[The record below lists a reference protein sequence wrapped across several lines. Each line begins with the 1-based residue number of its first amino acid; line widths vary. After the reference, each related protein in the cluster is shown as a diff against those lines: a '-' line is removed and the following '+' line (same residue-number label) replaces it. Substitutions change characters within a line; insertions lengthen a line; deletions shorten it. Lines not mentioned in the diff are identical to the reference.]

1 MPRENVEVVRQPV
14 SVADRSRRRLEERF
28 ALRFPRALALL
39 AGATWRLYLLL
50 PPRSRLRQ
58 AIVRRYIQHGVEA
71 VNRRDLEAAFV
82 LYHPDGESIFDQRVV
97 ALGFEPVYRGREARI
112 EAQRRWID
120 EWGEERTEPEELIDL
135 GGGRLLLLVR
145 NTGKGHSSGAVVDRN
160 NAFLFTLSAGR
171 VIHEQLF
178 LDRKA
183 AFEAAGLHE
192 QDAHSGRREDQRV
205 SKPG

>member
-1 MPRENVEVVRQPV
+1 MSRENVEVVRQPIT
-14 SVADRSRRRLEERF
+14 VADHPRRRAEQHLV
-28 ALRFPRALALL
+28 RFPRALTLFAR
-39 AGATWRLYLLL
+39 ATWRLYLWL
-50 PPRSRLRQ
+50 PPRSWLRQ
-58 AIVRRYIQHGVEA
+58 AIARRYLQHGVEA

-82 LYHPDGESIFDQRVV
+82 LYHPDVESIFDQRVV

-171 VIHEQLF
+171 VIHEQFF
-178 LDRKA
+178 LDRA
-183 AFEAAGLHE
+183 EALEAVGLSE
-192 QDAHSGRREDQRV
+192 
-205 SKPG
+205 